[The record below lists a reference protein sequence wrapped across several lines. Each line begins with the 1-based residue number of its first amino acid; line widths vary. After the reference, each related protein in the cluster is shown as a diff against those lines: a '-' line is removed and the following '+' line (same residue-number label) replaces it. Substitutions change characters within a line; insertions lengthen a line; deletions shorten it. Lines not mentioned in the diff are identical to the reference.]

1 MSAADLPSV
10 LVVDDDI
17 VNIQTFK
24 RVFRK
29 DFRIQ
34 TATSGAAGLALVQ
47 EHDFDVALVDFAMP
61 EMNGLEL
68 LLRVRTI
75 RPDMGRIIVTAHA
88 GLQEI
93 SDAASSGLLATVILK
108 PWTNEAI
115 TRWVTHHARLRVM
128 KREIGKMK
136 ASLEEPEPK

>member
-1 MSAADLPSV
+1 M
-10 LVVDDDI
+10 VVDDDP
-17 VNIQTFK
+17 VNLQTFK

-34 TATSGAAGLALVQ
+34 VASSGAAGLALLQ
-47 EHDFDVALVDFAMP
+47 HHDFDVALVDFAMP

-68 LLRVRTI
+68 LLRARTI
-75 RPDMGRIIVTAHA
+75 RPDMGRIIVTGHA
-88 GLQEI
+88 GLEEIQE
-93 SDAASSGLLATVILK
+93 AAASGLLATVILK
-108 PWTNEAI
+108 PWTDEAI
-115 TRWVTHHARLRVM
+115 MRWVTHHARLRVM